1 MSLIWCT
8 LGIGSL
14 NASQGI
20 LICSQGWPTWLGH
33 EEGRGSRKV
42 GNWEPRCRGTRAVE
56 GSDDH
61 PGHRPVPAKE
71 GEKTRL
77 GEE

>member
-20 LICSQGWPTWLGH
+20 LICGQGWPTWLGH

-42 GNWEPRCRGTRAVE
+42 GNRKLRCRGTVLWKAVT
-56 GSDDH
+56 DH

-71 GEKTRL
+71 EEKTRL